1 MAVDSF
7 VCLIYVGTFMPED
20 KRNES
25 GAYQGAKNFSYNGKI
40 LNDIRREKERD
51 GHGILE
57 K

>member
-25 GAYQGAKNFSYNGKI
+25 GAYQGAKYFSYNGKI

-51 GHGILE
+51 DHGILE